1 MKSAARWVSYRRR
14 ESHNG
19 VRENGGINWGR
30 CMRRHRTAIVLVG
43 GWLLMV
49 PRIDTKTGTVHKD
62 SPVGTWNVE
71 RAYDTAHECE
81 DGRRGYYAGANS
93 KRVAAVFLS
102 GRCVPAE
109 HIYLRPWR
117 HGISDRLL
125 ERPLRPR
132 QTHLPAKEAR

>member
-1 MKSAARWVSYRRR
+1 MQ
-14 ESHNG
+14 
-19 VRENGGINWGR
+19 
-30 CMRRHRTAIVLVG
+30 RHRTAIFLVG

-81 DGRRGYYAGANS
+81 DGRRDYYAGANS

-109 HIYLRPWR
+109 HIYP
-117 HGISDRLL
+117 
-125 ERPLRPR
+125 PR
-132 QTHLPAKEAR
+132 TLGEIDYGSTDSGEPRGV